1 MRSLSFDENIVR
13 LILNFLSNR
22 TQCVK
27 FSGCLS
33 DYKSASRIFTPDLCH
48 TYRLDFLSVPLFNY
62 FNFSRCAK
70 HFERRNS
77 NRLHPL
83 FTRIIVPISRD
94 LPMPRMYVRKFPKPR
109 SGWKSFSILH
119 EIFNNGNIVV

>member
-1 MRSLSFDENIVR
+1 MRKLKYFGLNSDGLKTFYISYIRSVLLYGAPVWNSFLSLSSKEK
-13 LILNFLSNR
+13 LK
-22 TQCVK
+22 TVK
-27 FSGCLS
+27 R
-33 DYKSASRIFTPDLCH
+33 SASRIFTPDLCH

-70 HFERRNS
+70 HFERRSS

-83 FTRIIVPISRD
+83 LLALILPISRD

-109 SGWKSFSILH
+109 SG
-119 EIFNNGNIVV
+119 

>member
-1 MRSLSFDENIVR
+1 MRKLKYFGLNSDGLKTFFISYIRSVLLYGAPVWNSLLSLSSKEK
-13 LILNFLSNR
+13 LE
-22 TQCVK
+22 TVK
-27 FSGCLS
+27 R
-33 DYKSASRIFTPDLCH
+33 SASRIFTPDLCH

-109 SGWKSFSILH
+109 SG
-119 EIFNNGNIVV
+119 

>member
-1 MRSLSFDENIVR
+1 MDSKLFYISYIRSILLYGAPAWNSLLSLSSKEK
-13 LILNFLSNR
+13 LK
-22 TQCVK
+22 TVK
-27 FSGCLS
+27 R
-33 DYKSASRIFTPDLCH
+33 SASRIFTPDLCH

-70 HFERRNS
+70 HFERRSS

-109 SGWKSFSILH
+109 SG
-119 EIFNNGNIVV
+119 